1 MNRSRTILA
10 LAAALLAPAAVSAQ
24 EATVDLNAPDRRPAE
39 VTRDATSRPIEVI
52 QWIGLERGASVA
64 DLMAGSGYHSW
75 IFSQW
80 VGPEGHVYAQSS
92 YRADTLKARIEA
104 GDLAAPNIHYVERIS
119 DLPDETF
126 DLVFTDRNYHDIP
139 PDGVS
144 ETLATIQSKLK
155 PGGLLVVID
164 ARATEGRDAEAH
176 RIADDVIVAEVTA
189 AGFELVETSEMLA
202 NPDDDRVGSDFGGD
216 RNNLDRSLMKFQKPG
231 GEGHGEHDGHG
242 GR

>member
-1 MNRSRTILA
+1 MNRSRPILI

-24 EATVDLNAPDRRPAE
+24 EAAVDLNAPGRRPAE
-39 VTRDATSRPIEVI
+39 IDRDATSKPIEVI

-80 VGPEGHVYAQSS
+80 VGPEGHVYSQSS
-92 YRADTLKARIEA
+92 YRPDTLKARIES
-104 GDLAAPNIHYVERIS
+104 GDLAAPNIHYVERIA
-119 DLPDETF
+119 DLPDATF

-139 PDGVS
+139 VEGLS

-155 PGGLLVVID
+155 PGGLFVVID
-164 ARATEGRDAEAH
+164 ARATEGRDTDAH

-202 NPDDDRVGSDFGGD
+202 NPEDDRMGRDFDGD
-216 RNNLDRSLMKFQKPG
+216 RNALDRSLMKFRKPG
-231 GEGHGEHDGHG
+231 GEGHGEHEGHG
-242 GR
+242 G